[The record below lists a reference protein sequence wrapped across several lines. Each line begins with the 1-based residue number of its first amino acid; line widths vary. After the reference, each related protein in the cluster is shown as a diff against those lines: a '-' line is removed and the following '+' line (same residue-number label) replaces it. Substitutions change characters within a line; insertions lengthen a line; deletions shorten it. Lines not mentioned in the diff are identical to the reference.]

1 MNRGFDFLK
10 TVYFDERKYEQIMTP
25 SMVWRGLRVVDHSG
39 KATKPTG
46 CLVEALKS
54 IHLSH
59 KSSRVAFIRRSM
71 GIVAQGVVPLWL
83 STVEAEVP
91 YQTSS
96 NLNSSQT
103 GSSLDPS
110 LSSSLRQLQI

>member
-1 MNRGFDFLK
+1 MNRSFDFPE
-10 TVYFDERKYEQIMTP
+10 TVYFDESKYEQIMTP
-25 SMVWRGLRVVDHSG
+25 SMVWRGLWVVDHSG

-54 IHLSH
+54 RHLSR
-59 KSSRVAFIRRSM
+59 KSSCVAFIRRSM
-71 GIVAQGVVPLWL
+71 GIEAHGVVPLWL

-96 NLNSSQT
+96 NLNASQT